1 MPAGAPQSLLLSR
14 TEPGA
19 RNGLSLAHN
28 GLRSRV
34 VHSGVNVPD
43 LLLCSLPTSFP
54 ARSALLLCYRHR
66 FAPVPAT
73 SMLVARCSSTAW
85 HNRLRFR
92 SPLPVGTFTSLRI
105 KAFYR
110 ICRRLA
116 RLPKSPDLPSLPA
129 ASSISRFG
137 YGSSF
142 QVRRSLLS
150 QFQTPTTPRRA
161 VGFFGSGH
169 SPGHPSELITQLT
182 LDWLRFTRRAPA
194 ASPCVPG
201 RARIGAA

>member
-142 QVRRSLLS
+142 QVRYFSGDLLFLKPLGTS
-150 QFQTPTTPRRA
+150 FNMR
-161 VGFFGSGH
+161 
-169 SPGHPSELITQLT
+169 
-182 LDWLRFTRRAPA
+182 LRPLRVNCF
-194 ASPCVPG
+194 
-201 RARIGAA
+201 